1 MQISV
6 ITDENLIKSYI
17 SKLYSEL
24 FGETKV
30 PTSTEFDSIFEA
42 LPAYGH
48 TAYEVKIDDQAVAF
62 FTLSE
67 SFSFFASGR
76 YGIINE
82 LWVCQDQRA
91 NGVGSKVIDE
101 IITLAKEHK
110 WSRVDVSAPPNTQ
123 WDRTFAFYQK
133 CGFEF
138 TGRKLK
144 RYL

>member
-24 FGETKV
+24 FGESKV
-30 PTSTEFDSIFEA
+30 PTSAEFDSIFDA

-48 TAYEVKIDDQAVAF
+48 TAYEVKINDEAVAF

-82 LWVCQDQRA
+82 LWVSPDHRA
-91 NGVGSKVIDE
+91 HGVGSKVIDE
-101 IITLAKEHK
+101 IISLAKEHE

-144 RYL
+144 RYV

>member
-6 ITDENLIKSYI
+6 ITDKNLIKLYI

-24 FGETKV
+24 FGEAKV
-30 PTSTEFDSIFEA
+30 PTSAEFDSIFEA
-42 LPAYGH
+42 LPAHVH
-48 TAYEVKIDDQAVAF
+48 TAYEAKIGNEPVAF

-67 SFSFFASGR
+67 SFSFFAGGR

-82 LWVCQDQRA
+82 LWVCPDHRA

-101 IITLAKEHK
+101 IITLAKEHN
-110 WSRVDVSAPPNTQ
+110 WSRVDVSAPPNAQ

-144 RYL
+144 RYV